1 MPDTIKMQVTITF
14 TYEANPEHY
23 GEANKPLQMAG
34 IDQTNFQDDPDH
46 MVEVMGSAEDIK
58 NIVQTHQ
65 FDLPS
70 LQDAPGSKI
79 YPRTLP

>member
-34 IDQTNFQDDPDH
+34 IDQNNFKDDMDH
-46 MVEVMGSAEDIK
+46 MMEVARDATDLHV
-58 NIVQTHQ
+58 NVQ
-65 FDLPS
+65 PS
-70 LQDAPGSKI
+70 IS
-79 YPRTLP
+79 